1 MDFEYCPSTVEKLF
15 ANDSEAQRVQEIAL
29 QKKIKLEISDISEIL
44 GYLDPKEKDLVLV
57 RISLTSQKF
66 TGTKLSQVAAYV
78 GKEGTFKQYLKQ
90 HDGGKWQGKL
100 IILETEAGDTARW
113 IKRSA

>member
-57 RISLTSQKF
+57 RISLTS
-66 TGTKLSQVAAYV
+66 
-78 GKEGTFKQYLKQ
+78 
-90 HDGGKWQGKL
+90 
-100 IILETEAGDTARW
+100 
-113 IKRSA
+113 